1 MAKISAEQVSLQGD
15 KYLGTS
21 YKTMDCQAFVERCLA
36 DAGLKINLAGSNT
49 WYRECR
55 QNGWVGSPEQCRREF
70 GKIPRGAFLFILEQ
84 DGGEVKRGYRDGLGN
99 ASHIGLYTGRG
110 KGAIHS
116 SSTRKCVAE
125 SAFSGRTIPNGGW
138 NTVGLWKRLS
148 YGADIDNKLHG
159 GGDMGILEDLTKLF
173 GGQTPQPATT
183 QTDLQPTTMTDLG
196 TGPSVPAGTSPQQ
209 AGEIGAEI
217 GATRIVTAASGN
229 TVRVREAPGGAKI
242 AELPLGT
249 RVTALGGKT
258 DRHGVE
264 WTKIRYE
271 AEGWMMSKF
280 LRGDV

>member
-1 MAKISAEQVSLQGD
+1 MIQMATVSAEKVSLQGD

-21 YKTMDCQAFVERCLA
+21 YKTMDCQAFVERCLK
-36 DAGLKINLAGSNT
+36 DAGLDKNLAGSNA

-55 QNGWVGSPEQCRREF
+55 KNGWVGTPEQCRREF
-70 GKIPRGAFLFILEQ
+70 GRIPRGAFLFILEQ
-84 DGGEVKRGYRDGLGN
+84 DGGEVKRGYHDGLGD
-99 ASHIGLYTGRG
+99 ASHVGLYTGRG

-116 SSTRKCVAE
+116 SSSRGCVAE
-125 SAFSGRTIPNGGW
+125 SSFAGKTIRNGGW

-148 YGADIDNKLHG
+148 YGEDIDNKLYG

-183 QTDLQPTTMTDLG
+183 ATDLQPTTQTDLG

-209 AGEIGAEI
+209 AGAI

-258 DRHGVE
+258 DRSGVE

-280 LRGDV
+280 LKGGV